1 MKTLVQEVRRVGVG
15 GCGVC
20 RRNQQQKKDSVGR
33 VSLIQRCRRSVG
45 IETVVRR
52 SGASNNNEMPFDDQ
66 GDGVNPSSDSWNWWQ
81 DVLYQAANGGSWRNY
96 SKGVLQSGVKKTLG
110 DTVTSLDTRDAM
122 EACQG
127 LYGNDKEECFVV
139 FGVDKDADLWYD
151 VVSKFDQ
158 LLELETDPEEEAVH
172 RGTERI

>member
-1 MKTLVQEVRRVGVG
+1 MNALQQVTRVGVG
-15 GCGVC
+15 GCEVC
-20 RRNQQQKKDSVGR
+20 RRIQQQKKDPSVGR
-33 VSLIQRCRRSVG
+33 ILRHRCRGVG
-45 IETVVRR
+45 LMVRR
-52 SGASNNNEMPFDDQ
+52 AASNNNEMSFDDQ
-66 GDGVNPSSDSWNWWQ
+66 DDVGLNSSNSSKSLSWWQ
-81 DVLYQAANGGSWRNY
+81 GVLYQAANGGSWRNY
-96 SKGVLQSGVKKTLG
+96 SKGVLQSGVNKALG

-172 RGTERI
+172 KGKERI

>member
-1 MKTLVQEVRRVGVG
+1 
-15 GCGVC
+15 
-20 RRNQQQKKDSVGR
+20 
-33 VSLIQRCRRSVG
+33 
-45 IETVVRR
+45 
-52 SGASNNNEMPFDDQ
+52 
-66 GDGVNPSSDSWNWWQ
+66 
-81 DVLYQAANGGSWRNY
+81 
-96 SKGVLQSGVKKTLG
+96 
-110 DTVTSLDTRDAM
+110 M